1 MFEAEKQTSSV
12 FQELPWHY
20 LEVAHVLLTSAKEC
34 FSSVKEHMEVP
45 LHPAAMRMPCRDE
58 VVPCKILDCAPQ
70 HQIGMIACF
79 CFESKRPNTSQV
91 SWCTACCLAS
101 LCR

>member
-34 FSSVKEHMEVP
+34 FSSVKEHMEVLLRLLQIINVVKSGRRHANP
-45 LHPAAMRMPCRDE
+45 DSAFTSVHP
-58 VVPCKILDCAPQ
+58 
-70 HQIGMIACF
+70 
-79 CFESKRPNTSQV
+79 T
-91 SWCTACCLAS
+91 
-101 LCR
+101 